1 MNRFLP
7 RGIMSRLLKLFLA
20 QIFALADS
28 TVFAGGCG
36 STVSAGFGG
45 SMVFSSCG
53 GLTVLMGWGS
63 TVLTICSRFAG
74 FLFEN
79 CCSVGVVRL
88 QVVLCQIIKVFYHQ
102 LIQNSTTT
110 DFVRFCE
117 DLHQLLWNSKHMFC
131 KVWISEQLV

>member
-1 MNRFLP
+1 
-7 RGIMSRLLKLFLA
+7 MSRLLKLFLA

-79 CCSVGVVRL
+79 CCSVGVPSWVTGCSL
-88 QVVLCQIIKVFYHQ
+88 SDY
-102 LIQNSTTT
+102 QNI
-110 DFVRFCE
+110 
-117 DLHQLLWNSKHMFC
+117 LPPINPK
-131 KVWISEQLV
+131 

>member
-1 MNRFLP
+1 
-7 RGIMSRLLKLFLA
+7 MSRLLKLFLA

-79 CCSVGVVRL
+79 CCSVGSSWVTGCSL
-88 QVVLCQIIKVFYHQ
+88 SDY
-102 LIQNSTTT
+102 QNI
-110 DFVRFCE
+110 
-117 DLHQLLWNSKHMFC
+117 LPPINPK
-131 KVWISEQLV
+131 

>member
-1 MNRFLP
+1 MDFCYLVKKLQNLANICESFLLKKKVKSGMNQVLMNRFLP

-53 GLTVLMGWGS
+53 GLTVLMG
-63 TVLTICSRFAG
+63 
-74 FLFEN
+74 
-79 CCSVGVVRL
+79 
-88 QVVLCQIIKVFYHQ
+88 
-102 LIQNSTTT
+102 
-110 DFVRFCE
+110 
-117 DLHQLLWNSKHMFC
+117 
-131 KVWISEQLV
+131 